1 MSKLSK
7 GDFVVVDPGKHEVKG
22 MVFSKTGTVKGVF
35 SFPSKSKRVPSFN
48 NHESSSP
55 KQFKLVTNNKFYLIG
70 EGLQAEYNAEV
81 TKTNE
86 HHKLCVYTSVAALV
100 DNDEE
105 VVNLVIGSPTN
116 DFVASENIERYK
128 ELIMGKHD
136 GEISLELNRNK
147 KSFSIKNL
155 EVYPEGM
162 AVLPRTLKQHTSQIH
177 VVDIG
182 GQNVNY
188 RKYDEKGNTLE
199 YFSLDYAGMNRLEQH
214 LKSELR
220 FVLTSQDF
228 DINSIDWDTAI
239 SERRIPKLDEVLE
252 DGSTLSGF
260 EDSEDFLQESI
271 KTFIQEHII
280 DALVRKS
287 VYLNQ
292 RGHAILFTGGGSL
305 RLESYLKEV
314 LASNAENFE
323 ISQTAKWD
331 NCISYAIRY
340 LTQLEK
346 DKSVVTKAVVKIIK
360 AVKEVDFE
368 ENYNIIENEEEEISI
383 R

>member
-1 MSKLSK
+1 MSKLSR

-22 MVFSKTGTVKGVF
+22 MVFTRTGTVKGVF

-55 KQFKLVTNNKFYLIG
+55 KQFKLVSNNRFHLVG
-70 EGLQAEYNAEV
+70 EGVQAEYNADIS
-81 TKTNE
+81 KTNE

-100 DNDEE
+100 GNKEE
-105 VVNLVIGSPTN
+105 PVNLVIGSPTN

-128 ELIMGKHD
+128 ELILGNED
-136 GEISLELNRNK
+136 GVISLGLNQED
-147 KSFSIKNL
+147 KSFAINRL

-188 RKYDEKGNTLE
+188 RKYDEKGNTLQ

-220 FVLTSQDF
+220 FVLTSQYF
-228 DINSIDWDTAI
+228 DIDSIDWNRAI
-239 SERRIPKLDEVLE
+239 SERKIPQLDELLE
-252 DGSTLSGF
+252 SGSTLSGF
-260 EDSEDFLQESI
+260 SDSEDFMQETVN
-271 KTFIQEHII
+271 TFIREQII

-305 RLESYLKEV
+305 RLESYLNEV
-314 LASNAENFE
+314 LTSNAENFE
-323 ISQTAKWD
+323 ISKTAKWD

-340 LTQLEK
+340 LTQVES

-360 AVKEVDFE
+360 AVKSVDFE
-368 ENYNIIENEEEEISI
+368 ENYNIMEEEDEELTIG
-383 R
+383 